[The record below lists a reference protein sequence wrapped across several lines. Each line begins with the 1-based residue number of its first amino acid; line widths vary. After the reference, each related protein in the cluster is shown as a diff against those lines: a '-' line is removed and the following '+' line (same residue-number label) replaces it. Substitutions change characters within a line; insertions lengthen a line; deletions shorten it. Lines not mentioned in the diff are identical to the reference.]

1 MRNFENQMSRAAA
14 KTLVTS
20 LSCLHADHFVSNRV
34 SDKLIAVMAKLNLT
48 EQHSLVD
55 RAKHFLEIKI
65 DESALQR
72 QLSELE
78 SLREEQELE
87 DTFLLQGAP
96 LVLMRR
102 LFGMHASEFSR
113 RRNSL
118 NIKGVASGR
127 PPQCDEKMEHLVW
140 EQWQANEHLNDRQ
153 RFLAVAEITSVDLHI
168 IWAALRDHIDR

>member
-1 MRNFENQMSRAAA
+1 MRNFENKMSQAAV

-20 LSCLHADHFVSNRV
+20 LSCLHADHFDTNRV

-48 EQHSLVD
+48 EQHALVD
-55 RAKHFLEIKI
+55 RAKHFMEIKI
-65 DESALQR
+65 DENALQR
-72 QLSELE
+72 QLIELE
-78 SLREEQELE
+78 SLREGQELE

-118 NIKGVASGR
+118 HIKGVSSGR
-127 PPQCDEKMEHLVW
+127 PPQCDEQTEHAVW
-140 EQWQANEHLNDRQ
+140 QCWQNNHHLDDRK
-153 RFLAVAEITSVDLHI
+153 RFLAVAESTEVDLHI
-168 IWAALRDHIDR
+168 IWSALRDHIDS